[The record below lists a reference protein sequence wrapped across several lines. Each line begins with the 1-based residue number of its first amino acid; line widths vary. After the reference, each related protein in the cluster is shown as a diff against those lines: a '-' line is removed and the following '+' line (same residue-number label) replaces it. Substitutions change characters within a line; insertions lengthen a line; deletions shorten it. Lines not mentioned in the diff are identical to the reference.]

1 MSLNF
6 LQIAARTLI
15 KIIIQKFKEGAPKQ
29 QNMTVGYLQKK
40 NLWLIIHLIQS
51 NILWN
56 ILIKKKKK
64 VFEKKHRPNLMLLFL
79 AIKNFRT
86 YL

>member
-29 QNMTVGYLQKK
+29 QNMTV
-40 NLWLIIHLIQS
+40 S
-51 NILWN
+51 S
-56 ILIKKKKK
+56 
-64 VFEKKHRPNLMLLFL
+64 V
-79 AIKNFRT
+79 
-86 YL
+86 